1 MVYSEESPEEA
12 IYIQALT
19 EMILDAYYQGDPAH
33 EDDALAIA
41 FTMTMGE
48 NIEKAMERN
57 IVDDTGDD

>member
-19 EMILDAYYQGDPAH
+19 EMILEAYYGGDPTY

-41 FTMTMGE
+41 WTMTMAD